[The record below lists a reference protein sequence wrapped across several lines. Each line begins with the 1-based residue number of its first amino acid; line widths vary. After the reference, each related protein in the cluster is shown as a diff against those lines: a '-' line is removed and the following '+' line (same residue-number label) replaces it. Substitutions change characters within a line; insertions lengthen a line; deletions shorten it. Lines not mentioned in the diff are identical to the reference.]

1 MPQLK
6 LGIPKG
12 SLEAATIALFAQAG
26 WVISPRSRNYFPSI
40 NDDDVSCAMVRSQEM
55 ADYVAKGA
63 LDVGLTGL
71 DWVIEAGVDVEK
83 ICDLVYSKA
92 SDTQAR
98 WVLAVDRDSSI
109 QTVEDLEG
117 KKIATELVGFT
128 RRYLDERGINAEV
141 IFSWGATEGKVVD
154 GLADAAVEITETGST
169 IRAHGLRIVDDL
181 LFTHTILIA
190 NKDAWNDPWKR
201 EKISRFALLLTAA
214 LEARNKVLLKMNVPA
229 DVIDD
234 VLALLPSLR
243 APTVNH
249 LTDESWLALETV
261 VDRDQVRD
269 LIPELKASGA
279 EGILEFE
286 LKKMC

>member
-109 QTVEDLEG
+109 QTVQDLEG